1 MSAQSNTPSKR
12 EVTVDMDGQQMT
24 LKKYVLGIYLRGTAV
39 IPEDQL
45 EELQKRHLAHLD
57 SLAKTGVLL
66 MAGPFEN
73 GGDKRGLMLFDVG
86 TKEEAAPLM
95 DSDPAVKAGRMTYEL
110 IEWWTKPGVTLK

>member
-1 MSAQSNTPSKR
+1 
-12 EVTVDMDGQQMT
+12 
-24 LKKYVLGIYLRGTAV
+24 LG
-39 IPEDQL
+39 
-45 EELQKRHLAHLD
+45 K
-57 SLAKTGVLL
+57 SGVLL